1 MKNFVRSRCQ
11 RIAASRYYTEEGVKQ
26 GILIPR
32 HVRLFDSLGRQNI
45 NDSVL
50 SHLPSLLEIERTVER
65 AKKDAENELN
75 VLGMFKNQEIVFFF
89 LTRK

>member
-1 MKNFVRSRCQ
+1 VR
-11 RIAASRYYTEEGVKQ
+11 
-26 GILIPR
+26 P
-32 HVRLFDSLGRQNI
+32 FDLLGRQNV

-50 SHLPSLLEIERTVER
+50 SHFPSLLEIERTVER

-89 LTRK
+89 WLESNFI